1 MQVSNQSKS
10 SHLTLIIIKSTQ
22 QNIKYSFQNNK
33 INKIKKI
40 NNNDLY
46 NESIEFNNKSNYN
59 NKSNLSSIN
68 VNNDFKIRIR
78 ENYNNEPIYKKYNFL
93 FDDDKIDTNLDG
105 MQEKNRKTMNSKL
118 RYNYEILVYIN
129 YIIQKVVRKPK
140 EK

>member
-78 ENYNNEPIYKKYNFL
+78 ENSNNEPIYKKYNFL
-93 FDDDKIDTNLDG
+93 FDDDNNLDKIDTNLDW
-105 MQEKNRKTMNSKL
+105 MQEKT
-118 RYNYEILVYIN
+118 
-129 YIIQKVVRKPK
+129 
-140 EK
+140 EKQ